1 MKTLFRRS
9 TPSYRVGLLL
19 ASDSVMLTAMTQPPL
34 FATRAIN
41 GPQEWA
47 LAIRELFNRHGL
59 VRPKVRVALAASLYQ
74 QIQIDKPAV
83 PDNEMAGALPW
94 SIKDYVSEPVLELAM
109 DYVDLPTPPA
119 GRPRINVI
127 CLAKSRV
134 QQLADAIN
142 GIATLQS
149 IISDE
154 LALTSLYPVDNT
166 VRMLLWQ
173 PKGQDLQLQVFHQ
186 GGICFSRQLRGFTS
200 LTGDHEP
207 DGMLLDSLA
216 LEIQRSLDYLAGQL
230 KLPALGQM
238 QLAVASPFIGSLV
251 RYMEQAFGFAVS
263 AMANKAVLA
272 GVEYLPA
279 YAAAQGEGVAIVKGA
294 S

>member
-1 MKTLFRRS
+1 MKQLFRGS
-9 TPSYRVGLLL
+9 TPSRQVGLLL
-19 ASDSVMLTAMTQPPL
+19 ANDRIMLAAVGNSPV
-34 FATRAIN
+34 FATRSIN

-47 LAIRELFNRHGL
+47 VAINELFSRHGL
-59 VRPKVRVALAASLYQ
+59 AKSKVRVALAASLYQ

-83 PDNEMAGALPW
+83 PDAEMAGALPW
-94 SIKDYVSEPVLELAM
+94 AVKDYVSEPVLQLAM

-127 CLAKSRV
+127 CLPKSRV

-154 LALTSLYPVDNT
+154 LALTSLYDADET

-173 PKGQDLQLQVFHQ
+173 PKGQDLQLLVFHQ
-186 GGICFSRQLRGFTS
+186 GGLCFSRQLRGFTS
-200 LTGDHEP
+200 LTGEHEP
-207 DGMLLDSLA
+207 DSMLLDSLA

-230 KLPALGQM
+230 KLPELGQM
-238 QLAVASPFIGSLV
+238 QLAIASSFIGTLSHH
-251 RYMEQAFGFAVS
+251 MQQTFGFAVS

-272 GVEYLPA
+272 GVEYLSA
-279 YAAAQGEGVAIVKGA
+279 YAAAIGEDA
-294 S
+294 

>member
-1 MKTLFRRS
+1 MKQLFRRS
-9 TPSYRVGLLL
+9 TPSRQVGFLL
-19 ASDSVMLTAMTQPPL
+19 ANDRIMLAAVGNPPV
-34 FATRAIN
+34 FATRTIN

-47 LAIRELFNRHGL
+47 VAMNELFSRHGL
-59 VRPKVRVALAASLYQ
+59 AKSTVRVALAASLYQ

-83 PDNEMAGALPW
+83 PDAEMAGALPW
-94 SIKDYVSEPVLELAM
+94 AIKDYVSEPVLQLAM

-127 CLAKSRV
+127 CLPKSRV

-154 LALTSLYPVDNT
+154 LALTSLYDADET

-173 PKGQDLQLQVFHQ
+173 PKGQDLQLLVFHQ
-186 GGICFSRQLRGFTS
+186 GGLCFSRQLRGFTS
-200 LTGDHEP
+200 LTGEHEP
-207 DGMLLDSLA
+207 DSMLLDSLA

-230 KLPALGQM
+230 KLPELGQM
-238 QLAVASPFIGSLV
+238 QFAVASPFIGTLV
-251 RYMEQAFGFAVS
+251 RHMEQTFGFAVS

-272 GVEYLPA
+272 GVEYLSA
-279 YAAAQGEGVAIVKGA
+279 YAAAIGEDA
-294 S
+294 

>member
-1 MKTLFRRS
+1 MKKLFRRS
-9 TPSYRVGLLL
+9 TPSRQVGLLL
-19 ASDSVMLTAMTQPPL
+19 ANDRIMLAAVGNPPVFAMRT
-34 FATRAIN
+34 IN

-47 LAIRELFNRHGL
+47 VAMNELFSRYGL
-59 VRPKVRVALAASLYQ
+59 AKSKVRVALAASLYQ

-83 PDNEMAGALPW
+83 PDAEMAGALPW
-94 SIKDYVSEPVLELAM
+94 AIKDYVSEPVLQLAM

-127 CLAKSRV
+127 CLPKSRV

-154 LALTSLYPVDNT
+154 LALTSLYEADDT

-173 PKGQDLQLQVFHQ
+173 PKGQDLQLLVFHQ
-186 GGICFSRQLRGFTS
+186 GGLCFSRQLRGFTS
-200 LTGDHEP
+200 LTGEHEP
-207 DGMLLDSLA
+207 DAMLLDSLA

-230 KLPALGQM
+230 KLPELGQM
-238 QLAVASPFIGSLV
+238 QFAVASPFIGTLV
-251 RYMEQAFGFAVS
+251 RHMEQTFGFAVS

-272 GVEYLPA
+272 GVEYLSA
-279 YAAAQGEGVAIVKGA
+279 YAAALGDDQ
-294 S
+294 